1 MYEVMTLGQQPYQAY
16 SNKEVL
22 EFVKSGGILER
33 PPLCSSQM

>member
-1 MYEVMTLGQQPYQAY
+1 MTLGQQPYQAY

-33 PPLCSSQM
+33 PSFCSPQM